1 MKKALHDAL
10 GYLWV
15 KNSLEADKKR
25 KEEIAN
31 ENGRIEVAISHKQNY
46 LLCVKWWGTAELG
59 YTGNTFVY
67 PGEIKWLP
75 KKEMVNVLKERPY
88 IANGGIWWNPKFGN
102 MEDYFT
108 EAEMKK
114 MRYGVQTELSD
125 GDRWMSTLPGN
136 FEENNAYK
144 KVQTEEIIKGILPRT
159 TFEDVRKHL
168 KK

>member
-31 ENGRIEVAISHKQNY
+31 ENARIQWAINDRQNY
-46 LLCVKWWGTAELG
+46 NLCVEWWGTTELG
-59 YTGNTFVY
+59 YTGNTFTY
-67 PGEIKWLP
+67 PEEIKWLP
-75 KKEMVNVLKERPY
+75 KKEMIQVLKKRPY
-88 IANGGIWWNPKFGN
+88 VAAAGIWWNPKFGN
-102 MEDYFT
+102 MEDCFT
-108 EAEMKK
+108 EMEMREL
-114 MRYGVQTELSD
+114 RYSVQERLAT
-125 GDRWMSTLPGN
+125 GDRRMNTLPGD

-144 KVQTEEIIKGILPRT
+144 KAQTEEIIKGILPRT